1 MFIAPSLTRI
11 RCDGSIVRAIARRCY
26 ENSGK
31 QRKNSGRSRCFI
43 DPRTA
48 RGPGFLP
55 RTRYRALIIF
65 RQKQQK
71 QREPQSA
78 AHLCILGDAADR
90 RRMPVSRRLKA
101 AVAQL
106 GPIHLA
112 DSRASVVKRL
122 MAMMREAHASGARFV
137 VFPELA
143 LTTFFPRWWMTDQAE
158 IDRFF
163 ERDMP
168 NAETRPLFE
177 LAKELGVGFYL
188 GYAELTREKGE
199 LHRYNTS
206 ILVERDGRIIGR
218 YRKIHLP
225 GHFEHLPTA
234 PFQHLEKR
242 YFDVGNEGF
251 RVWRAFD
258 AVVGMCIC
266 NDRRWPETWRV
277 MGLQGV
283 EIVALGYNTPIENIH
298 HREPEHLRM
307 FHHLL
312 SLQAGA
318 YQNAAW
324 VLAAAKC
331 GAEDGFAM
339 IGGSAIVAP
348 TGEIAARA
356 LSEEDEVIAVDLN
369 LELGDYLRRTVF
381 NFEKHR
387 RVEHYGLITERTG
400 ARTEA

>member
-1 MFIAPSLTRI
+1 
-11 RCDGSIVRAIARRCY
+11 VARKL
-26 ENSGK
+26 N
-31 QRKNSGRSRCFI
+31 
-43 DPRTA
+43 
-48 RGPGFLP
+48 
-55 RTRYRALIIF
+55 
-65 RQKQQK
+65 
-71 QREPQSA
+71 
-78 AHLCILGDAADR
+78 
-90 RRMPVSRRLKA
+90 A

-112 DSRASVVKRL
+112 DGRALVVRRL
-122 MAMMREAHASGARFV
+122 MAMMREAHGAGARFV

-143 LTTFFPRWWMTDQAE
+143 LTTFFPRWWMTDQKE
-158 IDRFF
+158 VDRFF
-163 ERDMP
+163 EREMP
-168 NAETRPLFE
+168 SAETRPLFD
-177 LAKELGVGFYL
+177 LAKDLGVGFYL
-188 GYAELTREKGE
+188 GYAELTEETGE
-199 LHRYNTS
+199 LRHYNTS

-225 GHFEHLPTA
+225 GHSEHLPDA

-251 RVWRAFD
+251 KVWRAFD

-266 NDRRWPETWRV
+266 NDRRWPETYRV

-331 GAEDGFAM
+331 GAEDGFGM

-356 LSEEDEVIAVDLN
+356 LSEDDEVIVVNLD

-381 NFEKHR
+381 SFEKHR

-400 ARTEA
+400 AKTEV

>member
-1 MFIAPSLTRI
+1 MS
-11 RCDGSIVRAIARRCY
+11 
-26 ENSGK
+26 
-31 QRKNSGRSRCFI
+31 RKLR
-43 DPRTA
+43 
-48 RGPGFLP
+48 
-55 RTRYRALIIF
+55 
-65 RQKQQK
+65 
-71 QREPQSA
+71 
-78 AHLCILGDAADR
+78 
-90 RRMPVSRRLKA
+90 A

-106 GPIHLA
+106 GPIHRA
-112 DSRASVVKRL
+112 DSREAVVKRL
-122 MAMMREAHASGARFV
+122 CALLREAHGGGARFV

-158 IDRFF
+158 IDRYF

-168 NAETRPLFE
+168 NAATRPLFD

-188 GYAELTREKGE
+188 GYAELTQEKREQR
-199 LHRYNTS
+199 HYNTS
-206 ILVERDGRIIGR
+206 ILVDLDCRIVGR
-218 YRKIHLP
+218 YRKVHLP
-225 GHFEHLPTA
+225 GHSEHLPQA

-251 RVWRAFD
+251 HVWRMMD
-258 AVVGMCIC
+258 AVMGMLIC
-266 NDRRWPETWRV
+266 NDRRWPEAYRV

-324 VLAAAKC
+324 VLASAKC
-331 GAEDGFAM
+331 GAEDGFGM

-348 TGEIAARA
+348 TGEIAAQA
-356 LSEEDEVIAVDLN
+356 LTEDDELITTTLD
-369 LELGDYLRRTVF
+369 LELGEYLRRTVF

-387 RVEHYGLITERTG
+387 RTEHYDLITSRTG
-400 ARTEA
+400 ATTAV

>member
-1 MFIAPSLTRI
+1 MS
-11 RCDGSIVRAIARRCY
+11 
-26 ENSGK
+26 
-31 QRKNSGRSRCFI
+31 RKLR
-43 DPRTA
+43 
-48 RGPGFLP
+48 
-55 RTRYRALIIF
+55 
-65 RQKQQK
+65 
-71 QREPQSA
+71 
-78 AHLCILGDAADR
+78 
-90 RRMPVSRRLKA
+90 A

-112 DSRASVVKRL
+112 DSRTAVVKRL
-122 MAMMREAHASGARFV
+122 IALLREAHADGARFV

-143 LTTFFPRWWMTDQAE
+143 LTTFFPRWWMTDQRE
-158 IDRFF
+158 IDRYF
-163 ERDMP
+163 EREMP
-168 NAETRPLFE
+168 NAETRPLFD
-177 LAKELGVGFYL
+177 LAKELGIGFYL
-188 GYAELTREKGE
+188 GYAELTREEGE
-199 LHRYNTS
+199 PRHYNTS
-206 ILVERDGRIIGR
+206 ILVDPNGRIIGR

-225 GHFEHLPTA
+225 GHSEHLPEA

-251 RVWRAFD
+251 GVWRMFD

-266 NDRRWPETWRV
+266 NDRRWPETYRV

-283 EIVALGYNTPIENIH
+283 EIVALGYNTPTHNIH
-298 HREPEHLRM
+298 HPEPVHLRM

-312 SLQAGA
+312 SLQANA

-331 GAEDGFAM
+331 GAEDGFGM

-348 TGEIAARA
+348 TGEIAAQA
-356 LSEEDEVIAVDLN
+356 LTEDDELITATLD

-387 RVEHYGLITERTG
+387 RIEHYGLITSRTG
-400 ARTEA
+400 VKTEV

>member
-1 MFIAPSLTRI
+1 
-11 RCDGSIVRAIARRCY
+11 VAR
-26 ENSGK
+26 K
-31 QRKNSGRSRCFI
+31 
-43 DPRTA
+43 
-48 RGPGFLP
+48 
-55 RTRYRALIIF
+55 
-65 RQKQQK
+65 
-71 QREPQSA
+71 
-78 AHLCILGDAADR
+78 
-90 RRMPVSRRLKA
+90 LKA
-101 AVAQL
+101 AIAQL

-112 DSRASVVKRL
+112 DSRAVVVGRL

-143 LTTFFPRWWMTDQAE
+143 LTTFFPRWWMTEQAE
-158 IDRFF
+158 IDQFF
-163 ERDMP
+163 EREMP

-177 LAKELGVGFYL
+177 LGQELGVGFYL
-188 GYAELTREKGE
+188 GYAELTEERGE
-199 LHRYNTS
+199 ARHYNTS
-206 ILVERDGRIIGR
+206 ILVERDGRIVGH

-225 GHFEHLPTA
+225 GHAEHLPDA

-251 RVWRAFD
+251 GVWRACD

-283 EIVALGYNTPIENIH
+283 EIVALGYNTPIANIH

-356 LSEEDEVIAVDLN
+356 LSEEDEVIAVDLD

-381 NFEKHR
+381 NFDKHR
-387 RVEHYGLITERTG
+387 RIEHYRLITERTG
-400 ARTEA
+400 ARTEV